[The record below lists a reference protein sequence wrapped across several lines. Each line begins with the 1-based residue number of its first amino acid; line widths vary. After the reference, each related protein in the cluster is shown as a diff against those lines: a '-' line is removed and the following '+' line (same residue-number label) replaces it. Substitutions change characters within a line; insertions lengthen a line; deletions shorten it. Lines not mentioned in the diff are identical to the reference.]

1 MATGEIVTVTVLEE
15 LVRPQQP
22 SQVRGAVPM
31 GVDEERMEGSE
42 EEGESRSCENWEK
55 SETVFLFYAVLV
67 KVDTLMTVL
76 IQFCCFAFF
85 ICKLYAI

>member
-1 MATGEIVTVTVLEE
+1 MKGGDDRREEAKQLATGEIVTVTVLEE

-55 SETVFLFYAVLV
+55 SETFFYFMPSL
-67 KVDTLMTVL
+67 LRS
-76 IQFCCFAFF
+76 IP
-85 ICKLYAI
+85 